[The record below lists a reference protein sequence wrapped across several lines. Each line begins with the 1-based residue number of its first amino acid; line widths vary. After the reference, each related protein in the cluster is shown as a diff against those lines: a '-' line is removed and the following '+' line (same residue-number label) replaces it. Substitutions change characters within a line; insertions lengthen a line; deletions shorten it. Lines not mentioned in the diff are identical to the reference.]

1 MVSISTMAYTK
12 SKLAKS
18 LYFAEQ
24 MEEKWVK
31 KSHGELVRF
40 DTDKLRRSLLRSG
53 AGEELI
59 ELIIEKVAEET
70 ESVTTTK
77 IIYNKAYKH
86 LKRASSKLA
95 GKYRLKEAIYQL
107 GPSGY
112 PLEHYIGHLLAYQG
126 FEIEVGIMMQGRC
139 LKHEVDVYAVKEELK
154 AIVESKHH
162 SRNGHK
168 SDVKVAM
175 YVHSRFQDII
185 NSDDRKDDKHNYRC
199 VIATNTRFTLDAI
212 TYAECYDISLISWD
226 YPHRG
231 SLKERIEISGLYP
244 ITCLHSLTK
253 SDKQKLL
260 NEKTVLCK
268 QLIDDPELLRSIDQR
283 KHVKILEECQAL
295 IDFT

>member
-1 MVSISTMAYTK
+1 M
-12 SKLAKS
+12 
-18 LYFAEQ
+18 YFGQE

-31 KSHGELVRF
+31 KSHGELVKF
-40 DTDKLRRSLLRSG
+40 DTNKLRISLLRSG
-53 AGEELI
+53 AGEDLI
-59 ELIIEKVAEET
+59 ESIIHKVSEET
-70 ESVTTTK
+70 KEITTTK
-77 IIYNKAYKH
+77 IIYNKAYKY

-95 GKYRLKEAIYQL
+95 GKYRLKDAIYQL

-139 LKHEVDVYAVKEELK
+139 LKHEVDVYAVKENIK

-162 SRNGHK
+162 SRQGHK

-175 YVHSRFQDII
+175 YVHSRYRDII

-212 TYAECYDISLISWD
+212 TYADCYDISLISWD
-226 YPHRG
+226 YPQRG

-253 SDKQKLL
+253 NEKQNLL

-268 QLIDDPELLRSIDQR
+268 QLIEQPELLISIDQR
-283 KHVKILEECQAL
+283 KHDKILQECHVL
-295 IDFT
+295 VDLS